1 MKKTQKKFFG
11 LLGLALVVTT
21 TVVAASL
28 PSPEASAAD
37 SFTDTI
43 QVRVVGSTP
52 YINITA
58 PANDSTFVSP
68 LHNIAFEYENV
79 ESISANL
86 TYIDMN
92 GYSQTYSDVYTLF
105 PDYAPGSDIFLPDLD
120 EYGYGDFVINF
131 KGINTAVSSEE
142 EEGEPEEEPRFLLM
156 AAPKKAPAAAP
167 ANANAGAY
175 AEDSVYF
182 EYIPAILTATQDEV
196 SNDPTL
202 HIEYYGGGSLA
213 GIELVVPKGDG
224 KNDIEFLIK
233 IENNKFNLYDADGN
247 LIDTVST
254 DQDLTLPFS
263 DYGVKAGT
271 YNLIA
276 TPLNA
281 EGDALYRPYT
291 FSLTYDT
298 LPTPIT
304 PDTGALFEKLNISRA
319 DYLLTGLI
327 VFFSV
332 AILGLIFTIKNHSK
346 SRRKSPARRRH

>member
-1 MKKTQKKFFG
+1 MKKTQKNFFG
-11 LLGLALVVTT
+11 LLGLVF
-21 TVVAASL
+21 VVASTTFAATL

-37 SFTDTI
+37 SITDTI

-58 PANDSTFVSP
+58 PANGSIFVSP
-68 LHNIAFEYENV
+68 LHDIAFEYENV
-79 ESISANL
+79 ESISADL
-86 TYIDMN
+86 TYTDMDGN
-92 GYSQTYSDVYTLF
+92 IQTYSDVYTLF
-105 PDYAPGSDIFLPDLD
+105 PDYAPGSDVFIPNLD

-142 EEGEPEEEPRFLLM
+142 EEETPEEEPRFFLM
-156 AAPKKAPAAAP
+156 AAPKKAPAAP

-182 EYIPAILTATQDEV
+182 EYIPAILTATQDEA

-202 HIEYYGGGSLA
+202 HIEYYEGGSLA
-213 GIELVVPKGDG
+213 GIKLVVPKGDG
-224 KNDIEFLIK
+224 KNDITFLVK
-233 IENNKFNLYDADGN
+233 IENDKFNLYDNDGN
-247 LIDTVST
+247 LIDTVFT
-254 DQDLTLPFS
+254 NQDLTLPFS

-276 TPLNA
+276 TPLNV

-332 AILGLIFTIKNHSK
+332 AILGLIFTIKNHNK
-346 SRRKSPARRRH
+346 SRRKSPARRRR